1 MKELYTGSLY
11 WPGTLKGTRDYPPL
25 RQNKK
30 AQVAIIGGGMSG
42 AICSSVFVRS
52 GLSVIMLE
60 RGQVA
65 GGSTSANTG
74 MLQAFNDVMLCDLIE
89 QIGEKDALSFYRA
102 CYNAVDLLA
111 AEAAE
116 LSVDVAFK
124 RRSSLYFASTE
135 QELPKLKREYETL
148 RSCGIDA
155 QFWTADDIAK
165 HFPFRKPGAIVSLDD
180 AEVNPYQF
188 VNALAGAAADA
199 GLEIHEQTDI
209 VEHITLPGGLHR
221 LRTADGFELE
231 AEYVIYAV
239 GYEPEE
245 LRGKLIKAKLT
256 RSFVMVTG
264 IQQDLQSWHE
274 RFLIWETARPY
285 LYLRTTVD
293 GRVVIGGLDEETGE
307 PLHNEQALYAKGEML
322 HKHLQALFPELQA
335 PIEYVWN
342 ATFGESCDQLPFIGE
357 DPAWKNVFYCLGYGG
372 NGSVYSML
380 AAHILRDLIC
390 GYENPLTEIVKLDRK
405 SLTSV

>member
-1 MKELYTGSLY
+1 MKELYSGSLY
-11 WPGTLKGTRDYPPL
+11 WPGTLSHTRDYPPL

-30 AQVAIIGGGMSG
+30 SQVVIIGGGMAG
-42 AICSSVFVRS
+42 TICSSVFIRS

-65 GGSTSANTG
+65 GGSSSANTG
-74 MLQAFNDVMLCDLIE
+74 MLQAFNDIMLCDLIE
-89 QIGEKDALSFYRA
+89 RIGERDAHNFYKA
-102 CYNAVDLLA
+102 CSHAVDLLA

-124 RRSSLYFASTE
+124 RRSSLYFASSE
-135 QELPKLKREYETL
+135 QDLPKLKREYETL

-155 QFWTADDIAK
+155 KFWTSDDIAK
-165 HFPFRKPGAIVSLDD
+165 HFPFRKSGAIVSPDD

-188 VNALAGAAADA
+188 VNALAEAAADA
-199 GLEIHEQTDI
+199 GVEVHEQTDV

-231 AEYVIYAV
+231 AEHVVYAV

-245 LRGKLIKAKLT
+245 LRGKLIKANLN

-293 GRVVIGGLDEETGE
+293 GRVVIGGLDEEPGE
-307 PLHNEQALYAKGEML
+307 PLHGEQARYNKGEML
-322 HKHLQALFPELQA
+322 HKQLQALFPELRA
-335 PIEYVWN
+335 PIEYVWS
-342 ATFGESCDQLPFIGE
+342 ATFGESCDQLPFIGA
-357 DPAWKNVFYCLGYGG
+357 DPAWKNVYYCLGYGG
-372 NGSVYSML
+372 NGSVFSML

-390 GYENPLTEIVKLDRK
+390 GYENPLTDIVKLDRK

>member
-11 WPGTLKGTRDYPPL
+11 WPGTLSDTRNYPPL
-25 RQNKK
+25 LQNKK
-30 AQVAIIGGGMSG
+30 TQVAIIGGGMSG
-42 AICSSVFVRS
+42 MICSSVFTRS
-52 GLSVIMLE
+52 GLAVIMLE

-65 GGSTSANTG
+65 GGITSANTG
-74 MLQAFNDVMLCDLIE
+74 MLQSFNDIMLCDLIE
-89 QIGEKDALSFYRA
+89 RIGERDALTFYKA
-102 CYNAVDLLA
+102 CINAVDLLA

-135 QELPKLKREYETL
+135 EDLPKLQREYETL
-148 RSCGIDA
+148 RASGIDA

-165 HFPFRKPGAIVSLDD
+165 HFPFRKSGAIVSNGD

-188 VNALAGAAADA
+188 VNALAKEAADA
-199 GLEIHEQTDI
+199 GLEIHEQTNV
-209 VEHITLPGGLHR
+209 VEHVTLPGGLHR

-231 AEYVIYAV
+231 AEHVVYAV

-245 LRGKLIKAKLT
+245 LRGRLIKANLN

-264 IQQDLQSWHE
+264 IQNDLQSWHE

-293 GRVVIGGLDEETGE
+293 GRVVIGGLDEEPGE
-307 PLHNEQALYAKGEML
+307 PLHGELARYNKGEL
-322 HKHLQALFPELQA
+322 LQKQLQALFPELRA
-335 PIEYVWN
+335 PIEYVWS
-342 ATFGESCDQLPFIGE
+342 ATFGESYDQLPFIGA
-357 DPAWKNVFYCLGYGG
+357 DPALKNVYYCLGYGG
-372 NGSVYSML
+372 NGSIFSML

-405 SLTSV
+405 TLTNV

>member
-11 WPGTLKGTRDYPPL
+11 WPGTLSDTRNYPPL
-25 RQNKK
+25 LQNKK
-30 AQVAIIGGGMSG
+30 TQVAIIGGGMSG
-42 AICSSVFVRS
+42 MICSSVFTRS
-52 GLSVIMLE
+52 GLSVIMVE

-65 GGSTSANTG
+65 GGITSANTG
-74 MLQAFNDVMLCDLIE
+74 MLQSFNDIMLCDLIE
-89 QIGEKDALSFYRA
+89 RIGERDALTFYKA
-102 CYNAVDLLA
+102 CINAVDLLA

-135 QELPKLKREYETL
+135 EDLPKLQREYETL
-148 RSCGIDA
+148 RASGIDA

-165 HFPFRKPGAIVSLDD
+165 HFPFRKSGAIVSNGD

-188 VNALAGAAADA
+188 VNALAKEAADA
-199 GLEIHEQTDI
+199 GLEIHEQTNV
-209 VEHITLPGGLHR
+209 VEHVTLPGGLHR

-231 AEYVIYAV
+231 AEHVVYAV

-245 LRGKLIKAKLT
+245 LRGRLIKANLN

-264 IQQDLQSWHE
+264 IQNDLQSWHE

-293 GRVVIGGLDEETGE
+293 GRVVIGGLDEEPGE
-307 PLHNEQALYAKGEML
+307 PLHGELARYNKGEL
-322 HKHLQALFPELQA
+322 LQKQLQALFPELRA
-335 PIEYVWN
+335 PIEYVWS
-342 ATFGESCDQLPFIGE
+342 ATFGESYDQLPFIGA
-357 DPAWKNVFYCLGYGG
+357 DPALKNVYYCLGYGG
-372 NGSVYSML
+372 NGSIFSML

-405 SLTSV
+405 TLTNV

>member
-1 MKELYTGSLY
+1 
-11 WPGTLKGTRDYPPL
+11 
-25 RQNKK
+25 
-30 AQVAIIGGGMSG
+30 
-42 AICSSVFVRS
+42 
-52 GLSVIMLE
+52 
-60 RGQVA
+60 
-65 GGSTSANTG
+65 
-74 MLQAFNDVMLCDLIE
+74 MLQSFNDIMLCDLIE
-89 QIGEKDALSFYRA
+89 RIGERDALTFYKA
-102 CYNAVDLLA
+102 CINAVDLLA

-135 QELPKLKREYETL
+135 EDLPKLQREYETL
-148 RSCGIDA
+148 RASGIDA

-165 HFPFRKPGAIVSLDD
+165 HFPFRKSGAIVSNGD

-188 VNALAGAAADA
+188 VNALAKEAADA
-199 GLEIHEQTDI
+199 GLEIHEQTNV
-209 VEHITLPGGLHR
+209 VEHVTLPGGLHR

-231 AEYVIYAV
+231 AEHVVYAV

-245 LRGKLIKAKLT
+245 LRGRLIKVNLN

-264 IQQDLQSWHE
+264 IQNDLQSWHE

-293 GRVVIGGLDEETGE
+293 GRVVIGGLDEEPGE
-307 PLHNEQALYAKGEML
+307 PLHGELARYNKGEL
-322 HKHLQALFPELQA
+322 LQKQLQALFPELRA
-335 PIEYVWN
+335 PIEYVWS
-342 ATFGESCDQLPFIGE
+342 ATFGESYDQLPFIGA
-357 DPAWKNVFYCLGYGG
+357 DPALKNVYYCLGYGG
-372 NGSVYSML
+372 NGSIFSML

-405 SLTSV
+405 TLTNV